1 MKRFLPVL
9 DVDLLIEHGGHQLKL
24 KGSGMC
30 FAAKFP
36 TLRSLFHF
44 FRIFWLSRDR
54 IPQEASFQV
63 EWRRLRIPV
72 KSAWY
77 DQLP

>member
-9 DVDLLIEHGGHQLKL
+9 DVDLLIEHGGHQVKL

-30 FAAKFP
+30 FAAKFL

-44 FRIFWLSRDR
+44 FRIFWLSRKR
-54 IPQEASFQV
+54 IPREASFQV

-72 KSAWY
+72 KSASH
-77 DQLP
+77 DRLL

>member
-1 MKRFLPVL
+1 MKRPLPVL

-24 KGSGMC
+24 RGSGTR

-36 TLRSLFHF
+36 TLLSLLHF
-44 FRIFWLSRDR
+44 LRISWSSRKR
-54 IPQEASFQV
+54 IPREASFHV

-72 KSAWY
+72 KSAR
-77 DQLP
+77 